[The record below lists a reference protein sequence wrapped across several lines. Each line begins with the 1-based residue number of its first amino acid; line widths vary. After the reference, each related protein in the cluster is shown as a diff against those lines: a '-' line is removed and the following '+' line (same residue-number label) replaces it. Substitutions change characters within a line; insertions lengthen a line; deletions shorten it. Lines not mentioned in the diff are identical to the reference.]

1 MFKWIIEPEAKA
13 KGFICENVFNDR
25 AQKILGTN

>member
-1 MFKWIIEPEAKA
+1 MFKWIIEPEAK
-13 KGFICENVFNDR
+13 GSLCENVFNER